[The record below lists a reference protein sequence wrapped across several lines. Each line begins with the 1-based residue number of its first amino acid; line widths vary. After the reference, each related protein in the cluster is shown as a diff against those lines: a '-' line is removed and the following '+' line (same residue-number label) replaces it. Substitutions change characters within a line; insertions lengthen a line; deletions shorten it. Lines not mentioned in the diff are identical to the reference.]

1 MYQPR
6 SHHSIFGVA
15 SIDLFAS
22 ALGAFVIL
30 TIVSLPFF
38 MNSGREAGDSMVEEV
53 SALYRERETLQQQ
66 IEQLV
71 EENERISISDLE
83 ILLLVDFS
91 NSYANFLDGLE
102 YELRTLSRFWQKRN
116 KQLKIGLILYGD
128 RKTRYPILK
137 ANIDPRQDRTDLAA
151 IIDLLHRIRSESF
164 GQNNE
169 SHLNRDGPEAL
180 GQALQQALDY
190 PWSLPQKQRYLFV
203 HYDNICYDDVL
214 EQCRS
219 DLQQLNR
226 RVDQLFMK
234 YTQTPISAD
243 RTSAIALAIDADTT
257 FIDSG
262 QSWTLQIFNS
272 ADIKRNTAETAA
284 PVSPMGGVQ
293 GR

>member
-6 SHHSIFGVA
+6 IRPSIFGVA

-38 MNSGREAGDSMVEEV
+38 MNSGRDADDPALEEV
-53 SALYRERETLQQQ
+53 RVLYQERQTLHQQ

-116 KQLKIGLILYGD
+116 KQLQIGLILYGD

-137 ANIDPRQDRTDLAA
+137 ANIDPQGDRNDLSA
-151 IIDLLHRIRSESF
+151 IIDLLHRIRSDAF
-164 GQNNE
+164 AKNNE

-180 GQALQQALDY
+180 DQAFQQALDY
-190 PWSLPQKQRYLFV
+190 RWSLPQPQRYLFV
-203 HYDNICYDDVL
+203 HYDNICYDEMLD
-214 EQCRS
+214 QCQS

-234 YTQTPISAD
+234 YTQTPISVD
-243 RTSAIALAIDADTT
+243 RTTAIALATESGTT

-272 ADIKRNTAETAA
+272 ADVR
-284 PVSPMGGVQ
+284 
-293 GR
+293 

>member
-6 SHHSIFGVA
+6 SRPSIFGVA

-38 MNSGREAGDSMVEEV
+38 MNSGREGSDSMVEEV
-53 SALYRERETLQQQ
+53 SALYRERHTLQQQ

-102 YELRTLSRFWQKRN
+102 YELRTLTRFWQKRN

-128 RKTRYPILK
+128 RKTRYPILR
-137 ANIDPRQDRTDLAA
+137 ANFEPQGDRNDLTE
-151 IIDLLHRIRSESF
+151 IIDLLQRIRSQSF
-164 GQNNE
+164 AKNNE

-180 GQALQQALDY
+180 DQALQQALAY
-190 PWSLPQKQRYLFV
+190 QWSLPQGQRQLFV
-203 HYDNICYDDVL
+203 HYDNICYDDVM
-214 EQCRS
+214 EQCRT
-219 DLQQLNR
+219 DLQQLSQ
-226 RVDQLFMK
+226 RVDHLFMK
-234 YTQTPISAD
+234 YTQTPISVD
-243 RTSAIALAIDADTT
+243 RQSAIALAQENSTT

-262 QSWTLQIFNS
+262 QSWTLQIFNR
-272 ADIKRNTAETAA
+272 ADVKEALR
-284 PVSPMGGVQ
+284 
-293 GR
+293 